1 MEPLPKDKRTVSEFF
16 SQFWGQALVTVSG
29 AEEEAS
35 KLLNRLQE
43 VAGWS
48 QDEGRRQLHQ
58 FTERLT
64 HQRRD
69 FERRVEETIR
79 VAVSRVKVPRREEIA
94 QLNSRLDTLTRR
106 VEGLLK

>member
-1 MEPLPKDKRTVSEFF
+1 MEQLPKDKRTVSELFH
-16 SQFWGQALVTVSG
+16 QVWGQALVTVSG
-29 AEEEAS
+29 AEDEAS
-35 KLLNRLQE
+35 KLLARLQE

-48 QDEGRRQLHQ
+48 QDEGRRQVRD
-58 FTERLT
+58 FTDRLIQ
-64 HQRRD
+64 QRRD

-106 VEGLLK
+106 VDGLLK

>member
-1 MEPLPKDKRTVSEFF
+1 MEQLPRDKRSVSEFF
-16 SQFWGQALVTVSG
+16 HQIWGQALVTVSS
-29 AEEEAS
+29 ADEEAS
-35 KLLNRLQE
+35 KLLTKLQA
-43 VAGWS
+43 VTGWS
-48 QDEGRRQLHQ
+48 QEEARRQLRD
-58 FTERLT
+58 FTERLV

-79 VAVSRVKVPRREEIA
+79 LAVARVKVPRREEIA